1 MKNDKIREKT
11 ELQKARGSFLSKLT
25 HLSLVSLL
33 SILAVKSPARIKEAV
48 FLWIL
53 AILST
58 LVIGHMVTE
67 AIDVYKGNKYNY
79 SYEAE

>member
-1 MKNDKIREKT
+1 MKNDKIRAKT
-11 ELQKARGSFLSKLT
+11 ELQKARGGLLSRLS
-25 HLSLVSLL
+25 HLSFIGLL
-33 SILAVKSPARIKEAV
+33 SILAVKSPARIKEAI

-53 AILST
+53 AILSV

>member
-1 MKNDKIREKT
+1 MKENKIRAKT
-11 ELQKARGSFLSKLT
+11 ELQKARGSFLSR
-25 HLSLVSLL
+25 LSRLSFISLL
-33 SILAVKSPARIKEAV
+33 SILAVKSPARIREAV

-58 LVIGHMVTE
+58 LVIGHMVME
-67 AIDVYKGNKYNY
+67 GIDVYKGNKYNY